1 VYYDR
6 RSVDLRDRGRLHAKT
21 GVAEEERVFVTSA
34 NLTFAAWDDNVEL
47 GLLVRDRALA
57 QEIVTHLRTLI
68 DLDYLRQL
76 PE

>member
-1 VYYDR
+1 MYYDR
-6 RSVDLRDRGRLHAKT
+6 RSVDRRARGKLHAKT
-21 GVAEEERVFVTSA
+21 VVADEELVFVTSA
-34 NLTFAAWDDNVEL
+34 NLTFAAWDHNVEL

-57 QEIVTHLRTLI
+57 KGIVSHFETLI